1 MQEIGTGTLILMDWM
16 EDIDGRDVKG
26 FYGKLLV
33 GNDEEVV
40 GFKAT
45 GHNTANWVA
54 RVEGPQGDAITIM
67 GCQVRAFR
75 EGHPPPLPSQYAILK

>member
-26 FYGKLLV
+26 FYGKVSV
-33 GNDEEVV
+33 GVDEEVV

-45 GHNTANWVA
+45 GHNTANWVV
-54 RVEGPQGDAITIM
+54 RVQGPIDAITIM
-67 GCQVRAFR
+67 GCQVRACR
-75 EGHPPPLPSQYAILK
+75 EGQKPPLTSQYATLA

>member
-16 EDIDGRDVKG
+16 EDVDGREVKG
-26 FYGKLLV
+26 FYGKV
-33 GNDEEVV
+33 FVAADEDVV

-54 RVEGPQGDAITIM
+54 RVEGQGTAITLM

-75 EGHPPPLPSQYAILK
+75 EGPMPLLASQYARLS